1 MFKTVLK
8 IPKSVI
14 LEVVNRRRIDN
25 IMTKKQR
32 GTTNNGRKILDRK
45 Q

>member
-1 MFKTVLK
+1 M
-8 IPKSVI
+8 
-14 LEVVNRRRIDN
+14 IDN

-45 Q
+45 QQIERNKPHKVRHKIKGSDS